1 MIREVINDQMAE
13 LGIPYQFGEEFEDVG
28 EGIPDCYYVGSCS
41 ESPLATESA
50 MQSGQIVLSG
60 WSKTLATY
68 ADLIEYQKRIKTRFF
83 SPVHFRTDKGAAVL
97 EWSHENVIPSD
108 VENVHRR
115 EAYLNYYE
123 WSVI

>member
-1 MIREVINDQMAE
+1 MIREVINDQME
-13 LGIPYQFGEEFEDVG
+13 SLGIPFQYGEEYEDLG
-28 EGIPDCYYVGSCS
+28 DGIPDCYYVGRCSPSPLAS
-41 ESPLATESA
+41 ESP
-50 MQSGQIVLSG
+50 MQSGQLVLSG
-60 WSKTLATY
+60 WSKTIEAY
-68 ADLIEYQKRIKTRFF
+68 DDLVGFQERLKAFFF
-83 SPVHFRTDKGAAVL
+83 SPVRFKTDKGAAVL